1 MRQRLKTHPSLF
13 PSNYSFSGIFQTCSF
28 GMCYFIFVLWLF
40 FLNVWF
46 SLEVSILKDYRRVI
60 TGLTQRRPGATLL
73 DEHRRRPPPLH
84 AGPSAWRG
92 QRPQGPWVP
101 VQLRGSAP
109 ESTPRARKQWP
120 LGPRFG
126 GVRSARRAAGHP
138 WRGRM
143 WSVWGGWRCALRS
156 GRFAPG
162 TRSQAPR
169 RLDLTSA
176 GCASGATFGL
186 GAAPPSGRARVSAG
200 RP

>member
-1 MRQRLKTHPSLF
+1 MRQRLKTHPFLF

-28 GMCYFIFVLWLF
+28 GMCYFVFVLWLF
-40 FLNVWF
+40 FLNVWS

-60 TGLTQRRPGATLL
+60 TGLTQRRPGATL
-73 DEHRRRPPPLH
+73 RH

-92 QRPQGPWVP
+92 QRPQGPWIP

-109 ESTPRARKQWP
+109 ESTPRARKRWP

-126 GVRSARRAAGHP
+126 GVRSAPQAAGHP
-138 WRGRM
+138 RRGRM
-143 WSVWGGWRCALRS
+143 WSVWGTRRCALRS
-156 GRFAPG
+156 GRFAPR
-162 TRSQAPR
+162 TRSQALR
-169 RLDLTSA
+169 RLDLTPA

-186 GAAPPSGRARVSAG
+186 RAAPPSGRARVSAG